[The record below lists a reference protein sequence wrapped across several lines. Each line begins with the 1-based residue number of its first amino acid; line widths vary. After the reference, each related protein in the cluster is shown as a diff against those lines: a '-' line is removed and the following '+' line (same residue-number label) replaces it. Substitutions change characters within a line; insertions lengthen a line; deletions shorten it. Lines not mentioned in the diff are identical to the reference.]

1 MAIDFPLLARTAGT
15 LLLLLATQLAHA
27 ILPIEHW
34 NTANGARVYF
44 VANRG
49 LPILD
54 VSVDFPAGSA
64 YDSSE
69 KSGTAAMTNGLLRL
83 GAGGL
88 SEDEIARKFADVG
101 AVLGGRFQTDSAG
114 LSLRTLSDVQRRT
127 QALAVMAKIL
137 SEPEFPDAVLQ
148 REKVRQ
154 LGALKEADL
163 KPDTQASRLFFRLVY
178 RDHPYGLRA
187 SGETDTVGRIERD
200 DLVAFYRSHYLADR
214 AVVAIMGDVTRA
226 EAEAIAEQLTR
237 GLPRA
242 EGKAGALPPV
252 PPLASGITR
261 VVAHPATQSHILIGA
276 PGIRRD
282 DPDYFPIFVGN
293 HILGGGGF
301 VSRITEEVRQ
311 KRGLAYSAYSYFS
324 PLKLRGPF
332 IIGMQTRRDQA
343 DAALAVVRKT
353 LRDFVEN
360 GPTEDELKAA
370 KQNIVGGFPMRID
383 SNRKIHEYLALI
395 GFYNLPLSYLEDFVG
410 NVERV
415 TVADIKAA
423 FARRVDPDRLVT
435 VVVGADKDRTDTV
448 QAAQQSTTR

>member
-1 MAIDFPLLARTAGT
+1 MTVNFPSCARAGIA
-15 LLLLLATQLAHA
+15 LLLMMMAQFAHA

-34 NTANGARVYF
+34 RTTSGAKVYF

-64 YDSSE
+64 YDSKE

-83 GAGGL
+83 GAGGMN
-88 SEDEIARKFADVG
+88 EDEIARQFADVG
-101 AVLGGRFQTDSAG
+101 AVLRGRFETDSAG
-114 LSLRTLSDVQRRT
+114 LSLRTLSDVPRRT
-127 QALAVMAKIL
+127 RALDVMAKIF
-137 SEPEFPDAVLQ
+137 SAPEFPDSVLQ

-154 LGALKEADL
+154 VGALKEADL
-163 KPDTQASRLFFRLVY
+163 KPDTQASRMFYRLVY
-178 RDHPYGLRA
+178 REHPYGLRA
-187 SGETDTVGRIERD
+187 SGEIDTVGRMERD
-200 DLVAFYRSHYLADR
+200 DLLAFYRSHYLADR
-214 AVVAIMGDVTRA
+214 AIVAIMGDVSRT

-242 EGKAGALPPV
+242 EGKATPLPPV
-252 PPLASGITR
+252 LSLQDGITR

-282 DPDYFPIFVGN
+282 DPDYFPILVGN

-324 PLKLRGPF
+324 PLRLRGPF
-332 IIGMQTRRDQA
+332 VIGMQTRRDQA

-353 LRDFVEN
+353 LRDFVDN
-360 GPTEDELKAA
+360 GPTGAELQAA

-395 GFYNLPLSYLEDFVG
+395 GFYNLPISYLEDFVG

-435 VVVGADKDRTDTV
+435 VVVGADKDRTDS
-448 QAAQQSTTR
+448 APIAR